1 MEEETTI
8 DAIVKAALEFIDSKR
23 SYLKIA
29 EDLYTIYNRKL
40 TPFIEKRL
48 DTDLKGQESRSEAKL
63 RISSINVLPMVV
75 DKLSHVYDAEVNRT
89 AKGMSPKEFEGMIDS
104 WNMAEALDM
113 ANKMLNL
120 HRCVAIEPVLEKKLL
135 RVIPAHKFLVMGD
148 GTIDNVMTG
157 FIKIIS
163 SQRDR
168 SGNTIEVY
176 EIMTPEYF
184 ISFDSN
190 GDIISREPNLF
201 KVIPVVYATR
211 DTVTLMPEEDSDTFN
226 MVTLLPLLLT
236 DGNFA
241 IKFQCFSIIY
251 TMNVDAKNMTM
262 SPNAVW
268 HLKSTG
274 AENDKPELGVIKP
287 SVNIPD
293 ILEWIRAQFSLW
305 LESKNLKL
313 KAFGGAGN
321 ALENASGIAK
331 AIDAADVSS
340 DLKYQRRIFSRVE
353 RDIFKMIGVLSD
365 SRFDIA
371 TAFKSENLVPES
383 NKEKIE
389 TLVLKVTNGLMSKD
403 QAIKEANKHMTTE
416 EIALMIAQIDKE
428 QAANELRSRD
438 ENSRQSE
445 AQSSARVSRASGE
458 GDSEDD
464 PGEDGE
470 GD

>member
-23 SYLKIA
+23 TYLKIA
-29 EDLYTIYNRKL
+29 EDLFTIYNKKL

-75 DKLSHVYDAEVNRT
+75 DKLSHVYDADVNRVV
-89 AKGMSPKEFEGMIDS
+89 KGMSPKEFETMFDA
-104 WNMAEALDM
+104 WNMPEALDM
-113 ANKMLNL
+113 ANRMLNL
-120 HRCVAIEPVLEKKLL
+120 HHCVAIEPVLQKKLL

-163 SQRDR
+163 TQRDL
-168 SGNTIEVY
+168 SGNTVEVY
-176 EIMTPEYF
+176 ELITAEYF
-184 ISFDSN
+184 ISFNSN

-268 HLKSTG
+268 HLKSVG
-274 AENDKPELGVIKP
+274 SDGDKPELGVIKP
-287 SVNIPD
+287 SVNISD
-293 ILEWIRAQFSLW
+293 LLEWIRAQFSLW

-313 KAFGGAGN
+313 KALGGAGN

-353 RDIFKMIGVLSD
+353 RDIFRTIGVLSD
-365 SRFDIA
+365 SAFDLS
-371 TAFKSENLVPES
+371 TSFKSENLIPES

-403 QAIKEANKHMTTE
+403 QAIKEANKHMTSE

-428 QAANELRSRD
+428 HEEDELRLGDKDRLEGKEKLAPRVPRESRPGSGQD
-438 ENSRQSE
+438 DSGENS
-445 AQSSARVSRASGE
+445 E
-458 GDSEDD
+458 GN
-464 PGEDGE
+464 
-470 GD
+470 

>member
-23 SYLKIA
+23 TYLKIA
-29 EDLYTIYNRKL
+29 EDLFTIYNRKL

-48 DTDLKGQESRSEAKL
+48 DTDLKGQESRAEAKL

-75 DKLSHVYDAEVNRT
+75 DKLSHVYDADVNRV
-89 AKGMSPKEFEGMIDS
+89 AKGMSPKEFEGMLDS

-163 SQRDR
+163 TQRDL
-168 SGNTIEVY
+168 SGNTVEVY
-176 EIMTPEYF
+176 ELITAEYF
-184 ISFDSN
+184 ISFNSN

-251 TMNVDAKNMTM
+251 TMNVEAKNMTM

-268 HLKSTG
+268 HLKSVG
-274 AENDKPELGVIKP
+274 GDNDKPELGVIKP

-313 KAFGGAGN
+313 KALGGAGN

-353 RDIFKMIGVLSD
+353 RDIFRTIGVLSD
-365 SRFDIA
+365 SAFDLS
-371 TAFKSENLVPES
+371 TSFKSENLIPES

-403 QAIKEANKHMTTE
+403 QAIKEANNHMTSE

-428 QAANELRSRD
+428 HEEDELRSRN
-438 ENSRQSE
+438 ENSIASKE
-445 AQSSARVSRASGE
+445 KLAPRVPRESRPGSGQD
-458 GDSEDD
+458 DSR
-464 PGEDGE
+464 EDGE
-470 GD
+470 GN